1 MDIETLQT
9 ERLLIRPANTEDAS
23 FMLELLNSPGW
34 IKYIGDRN
42 ITNIDLA
49 KTYIHERLIRSYQQ
63 HGHGLMVVE
72 DHSKN
77 PLGLC
82 GLLKRSYL
90 EAPDLGFAILPQ
102 HEGQG
107 YMYESSKAIIQE
119 GINKLGLKKVYATT
133 LKSNQRSQQLLQK
146 LGFKYIEDTKTGS
159 SQDEVQLFAL
169 EPGFIRI
176 P

>member
-1 MDIETLQT
+1 
-9 ERLLIRPANTEDAS
+9 
-23 FMLELLNSPGW
+23 
-34 IKYIGDRN
+34 
-42 ITNIDLA
+42 
-49 KTYIHERLIRSYQQ
+49 
-63 HGHGLMVVE
+63 MVVE

-119 GINKLGLKKVYATT
+119 GISKLGLKEVYATT
-133 LKSNQRSQQLLQK
+133 LKSNQRSQRLLRN
-146 LGFKYIEDTKTGS
+146 LGFKYQRNMRIGTLD
-159 SQDEVQLFAL
+159 QEVQLFAL
-169 EPGFIRI
+169 ATEIAKTSDSR
-176 P
+176 